1 MPESKYLCG
10 IFSIQERLE
19 HGNCGFGFLLVVLS
33 PRTAAKEEEEREG
46 GGRMSFHK
54 FYILKA
60 VVNH

>member
-46 GGRMSFHK
+46 GERGC
-54 FYILKA
+54 ILPA
-60 VVNH
+60 FFCYREN